1 MPVALIALVPAL
13 LMAGA
18 AHAQSAEPMPQAEP
32 DVPVTE
38 QAGPEAEAEVLFSA
52 SCMTADTG
60 FGGPIVQIKA
70 VSAGET
76 VGAIDIFTCAGN
88 GRVPAAP
95 PLCIRHGRG
104 PC

>member
-1 MPVALIALVPAL
+1 MPVALIALFPAV
-13 LMAGA
+13 LMADA
-18 AHAQSAEPMPQAEP
+18 ACAQSAEPMPQAEP

-38 QAGPEAEAEVLFSA
+38 EAGPEAEAEVLFSA

-60 FGGPIVQIKA
+60 FGGRIAQIKA
-70 VSAGET
+70 ASAGDA
-76 VGAIDIFTCAGN
+76 VGAIDTFTCAGN

-95 PLCIRHGRG
+95 PLCVRHGRW